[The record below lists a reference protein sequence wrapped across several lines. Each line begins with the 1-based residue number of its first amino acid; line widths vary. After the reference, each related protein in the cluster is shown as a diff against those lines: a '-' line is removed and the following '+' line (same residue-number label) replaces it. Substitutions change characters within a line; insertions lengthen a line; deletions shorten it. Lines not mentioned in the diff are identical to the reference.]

1 MTVAENEI
9 RINRLEDD
17 VQKIDERLAN
27 LESMHVDMMARL
39 DVIVKMGRAI
49 MGLIGVGLGI
59 DLGLEKMMYRG
70 EIMSETEIVILVVIL
85 LVIASR

>member
-9 RINRLEDD
+9 RIDRLESD
-17 VQKIDERLAN
+17 VQKIDDRLAN

-59 DLGLEKMMYRG
+59 DLGLENMM
-70 EIMSETEIVILVVIL
+70 
-85 LVIASR
+85 

>member
-9 RINRLEDD
+9 RIDRLEAD
-17 VQKIDERLAN
+17 VQKIDDRLAN

-59 DLGLEKMMYRG
+59 DLGLENMM
-70 EIMSETEIVILVVIL
+70 
-85 LVIASR
+85 

>member
-9 RINRLEDD
+9 RIDRLEAD
-17 VQKIDERLAN
+17 VQKIDDRLAN

-49 MGLIGVGLGI
+49 MGLIGIGLGI
-59 DLGLEKMMYRG
+59 DLGLENVM
-70 EIMSETEIVILVVIL
+70 
-85 LVIASR
+85 

>member
-59 DLGLEKMMYRG
+59 DLGLENLM
-70 EIMSETEIVILVVIL
+70 
-85 LVIASR
+85 

>member
-9 RINRLEDD
+9 RIDRLESD
-17 VQKIDERLAN
+17 VQKIDDRLAN
-27 LESMHVDMMARL
+27 LESMHTDMMARL

-59 DLGLEKMMYRG
+59 DLGLENMM
-70 EIMSETEIVILVVIL
+70 
-85 LVIASR
+85 

>member
-9 RINRLEDD
+9 RIDRLEAD

-59 DLGLEKMMYRG
+59 DLGLENMM
-70 EIMSETEIVILVVIL
+70 
-85 LVIASR
+85 